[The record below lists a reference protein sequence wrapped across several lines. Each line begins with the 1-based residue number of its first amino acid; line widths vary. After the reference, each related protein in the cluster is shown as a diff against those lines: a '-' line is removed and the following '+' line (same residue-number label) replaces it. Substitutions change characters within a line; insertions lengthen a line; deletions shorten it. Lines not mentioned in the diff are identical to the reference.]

1 MQTCLNDV
9 MIQMTSPSFSRK
21 HYHLAG
27 LLLGSRFIIS
37 LILGFKFQEK
47 EVNKDDISYL
57 KE

>member
-1 MQTCLNDV
+1 MQTYLNDV
-9 MIQMTSPSFSRK
+9 MIQMTSPSRK
-21 HYHLAG
+21 HHHLAV

-47 EVNKDDISYL
+47 EVNTDDISYL